1 MTWFRRE
8 FFRDRLQ
15 AECLRNK
22 QKAINAKNVKNVL
35 ANMFGGNQAVAF
47 A

>member
-1 MTWFRRE
+1 MLWFRRE
-8 FFRDRLQ
+8 AFRDELQ

-22 QKAINAKNVKNVL
+22 QTTINANKAKNVL